1 MVTVILFVLIRVRV
15 QTCVFLDLTS
25 AQPFKASWWLCPSF
39 TYSLWQIHRNASLSL
54 SLFGCYADK
63 RFGCSR
69 FSHNNSHREQQLKK
83 RNKSLHLLLCPAAN
97 CISASQRAAAYNK
110 NILKKKKKSAKRAN
124 PIKLQLE
131 SESKTLSRF
140 YANTEVIVLQEAAL
154 DLLTLALPQFLP
166 QQRGDQRKL
175 GARGQALLTTTTQ
188 E

>member
-110 NILKKKKKSAKRAN
+110 NILKKKKKSQPRE
-124 PIKLQLE
+124 PIQSNCSWKV
-131 SESKTLSRF
+131 SRKPWVAF
-140 YANTEVIVLQEAAL
+140 MQIQ
-154 DLLTLALPQFLP
+154 
-166 QQRGDQRKL
+166 KW
-175 GARGQALLTTTTQ
+175 
-188 E
+188 

>member
-1 MVTVILFVLIRVRV
+1 M

-25 AQPFKASWWLCPSF
+25 AQPFKASRWLCPSF
-39 TYSLWQIHRNASLSL
+39 TYSLWQIHRNAPLSL

-63 RFGCSR
+63 RFGWSR

-97 CISASQRAAAYNK
+97 CISASQRAAAYTTRK
-110 NILKKKKKSAKRAN
+110 QKYSHKKKNQPSTAN
-124 PIKLQLE
+124 PIRLQLE